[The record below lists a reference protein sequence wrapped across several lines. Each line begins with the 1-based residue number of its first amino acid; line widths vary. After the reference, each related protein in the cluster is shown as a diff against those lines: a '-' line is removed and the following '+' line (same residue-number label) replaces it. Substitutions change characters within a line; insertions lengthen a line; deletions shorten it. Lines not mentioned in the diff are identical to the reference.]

1 MELRRRVGRPK
12 CRPSTCSSY
21 LGLGPLS
28 ITGGHRDTS
37 CQDLPHLGTRTC
49 SRLSPLLLQCRSPR
63 PSLSLDNLLVLTVA
77 TRETEGFRRFKRS
90 GQFFNYKIQAL
101 GLGEDWSGEKG
112 SSAGGGLK
120 VRLLKK
126 ALEKHADKENLVIL
140 FTDSYDVVFA
150 SGPRELLKKFR
161 QARSQVVFSAEEL
174 IYPDRRL
181 EAKYPAVSDGKR
193 FLGSGGFIGYAPNLS
208 KLVAEWEGQ
217 DSDSDQL
224 FYTKIFLD
232 PEKRE
237 RINITLDH
245 RCRIFQNLDGA
256 LDEVVLKFEM
266 GHVRAR
272 NLAYDTLPVLIH
284 GNGPTKLQLNYLGNY
299 IPRFWT
305 FETGCAVCDENLR
318 SLRGIGDEALPT
330 VLVGV
335 FIEQPTPFL
344 SLFFQRL
351 LRLHYPRKQMRLF
364 IHNHVSTRLRGS
376 LGPWRPS
383 PSPADSGSPT
393 RRDLCRQD
401 RSCTYYFSVDAD
413 VALTEPKTLRLLIE
427 QNKNV
432 IAPLM
437 TRHGRLWSNFWGAL
451 SADGYYARS
460 EDYVDIVQGRRVGVW
475 NVPYIS
481 NIYLIKGS
489 ALRAELQ
496 QTDLFHH
503 RKLDPDMAF
512 CANIRQQD
520 VFMFLTN
527 RHTFGH
533 LLSLDNYQTTHL
545 HNDLWE
551 VFSNPEDWKEK
562 YIHENYTKALAGKLV
577 ETPCPDVYWFPIFTE
592 AACDELVEEMEHYGQ
607 WSLGDNKDN
616 RIQGGYENVPTI
628 DIHMN
633 QINFE
638 REWHKFL
645 VEYIAPMTEKL
656 YPGYYT
662 RAQFDL
668 AFVVRYKP
676 DEQPSLMPHHDASTF
691 TINIALNRVGV
702 DYEGGGCRFLRYNC
716 SIRAPRKGWTLMHP
730 GRLTHYH
737 EGLPT
742 TRGTRYIAVSFVDP

>member
-1 MELRRRVGRPK
+1 SFNPHESVLREVM
-12 CRPSTCSSY
+12 
-21 LGLGPLS
+21 
-28 ITGGHRDTS
+28 
-37 CQDLPHLGTRTC
+37 
-49 SRLSPLLLQCRSPR
+49 LLLLLLPFYRWGNR
-63 PSLSLDNLLVLTVA
+63 DNLLVLTVA
-77 TRETEGFRRFKRS
+77 TKESEGFRRFKRS
-90 GQFFNYKIQAL
+90 AQFFNYKIQAL
-101 GLGEDWSGEKG
+101 GLGEDWDGDKET
-112 SSAGGGLK
+112 SAGGGLK

-140 FTDSYDVVFA
+140 FTDRWVP
-150 SGPRELLKKFR
+150 G
-161 QARSQVVFSAEEL
+161 
-174 IYPDRRL
+174 
-181 EAKYPAVSDGKR
+181 G
-193 FLGSGGFIGYAPNLS
+193 FLGGALSGKIEEYSRMRPSQDIRDKGWLATLAVMEPCPCCSLS
-208 KLVAEWEGQ
+208 P
-217 DSDSDQL
+217 S
-224 FYTKIFLD
+224 FLQ
-232 PEKRE
+232 E

-245 RCRIFQNLDGA
+245 RCRIFQNLVGA

-305 FETGCAVCDENLR
+305 FETGCTVCDEGLR
-318 SLRGIGDEALPT
+318 SLKGIGVRLPDT
-330 VLVGV
+330 GGV

-351 LRLHYPRKQMRLF
+351 LRLHYPRKQLRLF
-364 IHNHVSTRLRGS
+364 IHNHEQHHKAQVEQFLAEHGGEYKSVKLV
-376 LGPWRPS
+376 GPEVRVAN
-383 PSPADSGSPT
+383 ADARNMGA
-393 RRDLCRQD
+393 DLCRQD
-401 RSCTYYFSVDAD
+401 RGCTYYFSVDAD

-437 TRHGRLWSNFWGAL
+437 TRHGRLWSNFWGAM

-460 EDYVDIVQGRRVGVW
+460 EDYVDIVQRRRVGVW

-503 RKLDPDMAF
+503 SKLDADMAF

-533 LLSLDNYQTTHL
+533 LLSLDSYQTTHL

-562 YIHENYTKALAGKLV
+562 YIHENYTRALAGKLV
-577 ETPCPDVYWFPIFTE
+577 EMPCPDVYWFPIFTE
-592 AACDELVEEMEHYGQ
+592 TACDELVEEMEHYGQ

-633 QINFE
+633 QISFE

-691 TINIALNRVGV
+691 TVNIALNRVGV

-742 TRGTRYIAVSFVDP
+742 TKGTRYIAVSFVDP

>member
-1 MELRRRVGRPK
+1 
-12 CRPSTCSSY
+12 
-21 LGLGPLS
+21 
-28 ITGGHRDTS
+28 
-37 CQDLPHLGTRTC
+37 
-49 SRLSPLLLQCRSPR
+49 
-63 PSLSLDNLLVLTVA
+63 NLLVLTVA
-77 TRETEGFRRFKRS
+77 TKETEGFRRFKRS
-90 GQFFNYKIQAL
+90 AQFFSYKIQAL
-101 GLGEDWSGEKG
+101 GLGEDWHGEKEM
-112 SSAGGGLK
+112 SAGGGLK

-126 ALEKHADKENLVIL
+126 ALEKHADKEDLVIL
-140 FTDSYDVVFA
+140 FTDSYDVLFA

-181 EAKYPAVSDGKR
+181 EAKYPVVSDGKR

-237 RINITLDH
+237 GINITLDH

-266 GHVRAR
+266 GQVRAR

-305 FETGCAVCDENLR
+305 FETGCAVCDEGLR
-318 SLRGIGDEALPT
+318 SLKGIGDEALPT

-351 LRLHYPRKQMRLF
+351 LRLHYPRKRLRLF
-364 IHNHVSTRLRGS
+364 IHSHEKQHKTQVEQFLAEHGS
-376 LGPWRPS
+376 EYQSVKLLGPEVRVAN
-383 PSPADSGSPT
+383 ADARNMGV
-393 RRDLCRQD
+393 DLCRQD
-401 RSCTYYFSVDAD
+401 RGCTYYFSVDAD
-413 VALTEPKTLRLLIE
+413 VALTEPKTLQLLIE

-437 TRHGRLWSNFWGAL
+437 TRHGRLWSNFWGTL

-496 QTDLFHH
+496 EMDLFHH
-503 RKLDPDMAF
+503 SKLDPDMAF
-512 CANIRQQD
+512 CANVRQQ
-520 VFMFLTN
+520 
-527 RHTFGH
+527 
-533 LLSLDNYQTTHL
+533 
-545 HNDLWE
+545 
-551 VFSNPEDWKEK
+551 DWKEK
-562 YIHENYTKALAGKLV
+562 YIHENYTKALAGKMV
-577 ETPCPDVYWFPIFTE
+577 EMPCPDVYWFPIFTE
-592 AACDELVEEMEHYGQ
+592 TACDELVEEMEHYGR
-607 WSLGDNKDN
+607 WSLGDNRDN

-662 RAQFDL
+662 R
-668 AFVVRYKP
+668 
-676 DEQPSLMPHHDASTF
+676 
-691 TINIALNRVGV
+691 
-702 DYEGGGCRFLRYNC
+702 GGGCRFLRYNC
-716 SIRAPRKGWTLMHP
+716 SVRAPRKGWTLMHP

-742 TRGTRYIAVSFVDP
+742 TKGTRYI